1 MTHQVSLITLLN
13 GFANSALVVSAL
25 HLLIRVFGH
34 PDSVIWRKPW
44 AAILCKLATTIT
56 VCGAVANILTFST
69 PPWTELVLNIGVS
82 LNFIWISFYHEYDKK
97 PTIAKKK
104 PSASTTT
111 SSIRNKKS

>member
-13 GFANSALVVSAL
+13 GLANSVLVISAL

-34 PDSVIWRKPW
+34 PDSLIWRKPW
-44 AAILCKLATTIT
+44 AAVLCKLATTIT

-82 LNFIWISFYHEYDKK
+82 LNFIWISFYHEYDNK
-97 PTIAKKK
+97 TAAAKKK
-104 PSASTTT
+104 PTVSVKT
-111 SSIRNKKS
+111 SSIRNRKS